1 MKIKSGFV
9 LRQLAD
15 TWVVLPLLS
24 QSLNFNGMLTLN
36 ETGAFLW
43 RRLEEGSDT
52 KALATALCDESEVTE
67 EQALADVESFLA
79 TLREADCIDMQ

>member
-1 MKIKSGFV
+1 MKIKNGFV

-24 QSLNFNGMLTLN
+24 RSVNFNGMLTLN

-43 RRLEEGSDT
+43 HLLEKGSDT
-52 KALATALCDESEVTE
+52 EALVRALCDEYEVTE
-67 EQALADVESFLA
+67 ETALADVETFLA
-79 TLREADCIDMQ
+79 TLREADCVEPQ

>member
-1 MKIKSGFV
+1 MKIKNGFV

-24 QSLNFNGMLTLN
+24 RSTSFNGMMTLN

-43 RRLEEGSDT
+43 HALEKGSDT
-52 KALATALCDESEVTE
+52 ETLAEALCDEYEVTR
-67 EQALADVESFLA
+67 EQALADVETFLA

>member
-43 RRLEEGSDT
+43 RRLEEGSDPST
-52 KALATALCDESEVTE
+52 LVAALCDEYEVTG
-67 EQALADVESFLA
+67 EQAALDVTAEEHGA
-79 TLREADCIDMQ
+79 TARGAV